1 MNGMIRHIYWGIY
14 LLYRRRNTGLA
25 LKMLL
30 RMKLKIPHKKKAM
43 NENTISKPKRSLRSK
58 HKREKSKKT
67 TAIKKERPKKKR
79 KDRAAKERTKRHI
92 LRNLWQKLPLPKKRL
107 FFKKDKAVSA
117 KAGSANTA
125 KRFRLL
131 TFSRKM
137 LLLCLAP
144 MMLICILITV
154 FSRQS
159 LTKSVENEIEG
170 ALKIVAISLDE
181 TYSNLYQGDYEQ
193 DKSGKI
199 KKGDVSISG
208 NTDLIDAL
216 KKRTNYD
223 ITLYFNGMRLVTTLR
238 SDTGAPANGTP
249 ADSAVYEKIMKGKT
263 VFLSNVELYG
273 KEYYVLY
280 QPLVNADGTI
290 AGGIGVAKDATDVQ
304 KTIAAQT
311 RRITLISIVLLVL
324 AAVLII
330 FLTTR
335 MVTVMKSTK
344 HFLAKLAQGEFGVDP
359 KQKHMKRNDELGDIY
374 RSSVRLQQEL
384 RKIVDNIKQSS
395 ESLINSANQLTDMA
409 QSTRTTVDSVC
420 DSMRGITDAS
430 VTQNEETTVA
440 IGNLQGMA
448 NEIAYISNIMDSLT
462 QHANQMSEAE
472 QASETI
478 IHQLNASNEETIDT
492 ITNVAEQINA
502 LHSSV
507 ELIQTAIN
515 MIQSIAEETDLLS
528 LNANI
533 EAARAGEAGRG
544 FSVVATQ
551 INKLADQSNST
562 AENVADII
570 ANIIAEA
577 DRMVEMMGDVKNK
590 IHKQQEKLD
599 DTMDKSS
606 AVALGVNNSLRD
618 IDTIR
623 NKISVLSQSGDS
635 IQDIVT
641 KLASIAEQNE
651 SSTQATMDS
660 ALGMSDT
667 MNSLENASESL
678 KDMAHALDESLV
690 RFKM

>member
-1 MNGMIRHIYWGIY
+1 M
-14 LLYRRRNTGLA
+14 
-25 LKMLL
+25 
-30 RMKLKIPHKKKAM
+30 MKLKIPHKKKAM
-43 NENTISKPKRSLRSK
+43 NENSISKPKRSLRSK

-79 KDRAAKERTKRHI
+79 KDRTARS
-92 LRNLWQKLPLPKKRL
+92 
-107 FFKKDKAVSA
+107 VS
-117 KAGSANTA
+117 TA

-263 VFLSNVELYG
+263 VFLSNVKLYG

-280 QPLVNADGTI
+280 QPLVNADGTV

-324 AAVLII
+324 AAVVII

-344 HFLAKLAQGEFGVDP
+344 HFLAKLAQGEFGVVP
-359 KQKHMKRNDELGDIY
+359 KQKHVKRNDELGDIY
-374 RSSVRLQQEL
+374 RSSVQLQQEL

-395 ESLINSANQLTDMA
+395 ESLINSANQLTGMA

-440 IGNLQGMA
+440 IGNVQGMA
-448 NEIAYISNIMDSLT
+448 NEIAYISHIMDSLT

-472 QASETI
+472 QASEAI

-507 ELIQTAIN
+507 ESIQTAIN

-533 EAARAGEAGRG
+533 EAARAGESGRG

-551 INKLADQSNST
+551 ISKLADQSNST

-570 ANIIAEA
+570 TNIIAEA

-590 IHKQQEKLD
+590 IHEQQKKLD

-618 IDTIR
+618 INTIR

-641 KLASIAEQNE
+641 NLASIAEQNE

-678 KDMAHALDESLV
+678 KDMARALDESLV

>member
-1 MNGMIRHIYWGIY
+1 M
-14 LLYRRRNTGLA
+14 
-25 LKMLL
+25 
-30 RMKLKIPHKKKAM
+30 MKLKIPHKKKAM

-79 KDRAAKERTKRHI
+79 KDRTAKERTKRHI

-238 SDTGAPANGTP
+238 SDTGAPANGTL

-263 VFLSNVELYG
+263 VFLSNVKLYG

-280 QPLVNADGTI
+280 QPLVNADGTV

-324 AAVLII
+324 AAVVII
-330 FLTTR
+330 FLATR

-344 HFLAKLAQGEFGVDP
+344 HFLAKLAQGEFGVVP
-359 KQKHMKRNDELGDIY
+359 KQKHVKRNDELGDIY
-374 RSSVRLQQEL
+374 RSSVQLQQEL

-395 ESLINSANQLTDMA
+395 ESLINSANQLTGMA

-440 IGNLQGMA
+440 IGNVQGMA
-448 NEIAYISNIMDSLT
+448 NEIAYISHIMDSLT

-472 QASETI
+472 QASEAI
-478 IHQLNASNEETIDT
+478 IHQLNASNGETIDT

-507 ELIQTAIN
+507 ESIQTAIN

-533 EAARAGEAGRG
+533 EAARAGESGRG

-551 INKLADQSNST
+551 ISKLADQSNST

-570 ANIIAEA
+570 TNIIVEA

-590 IHKQQEKLD
+590 IHEQQKKLD

-641 KLASIAEQNE
+641 NLASIAEQNE

-678 KDMAHALDESLV
+678 KDMARALDESLV

>member
-1 MNGMIRHIYWGIY
+1 M
-14 LLYRRRNTGLA
+14 
-25 LKMLL
+25 
-30 RMKLKIPHKKKAM
+30 MKLKIPHKKKAM
-43 NENTISKPKRSLRSK
+43 NENTIAKPKRSLRSK

-79 KDRAAKERTKRHI
+79 KDRTARS
-92 LRNLWQKLPLPKKRL
+92 
-107 FFKKDKAVSA
+107 VS
-117 KAGSANTA
+117 TA

-263 VFLSNVELYG
+263 VFMAINAEAILSNVKLYG

-280 QPLVNADGTI
+280 QPLVNADGTV

-324 AAVLII
+324 AAVVII

-344 HFLAKLAQGEFGVDP
+344 HFLAKLAQGEFGVVP
-359 KQKHMKRNDELGDIY
+359 KQKHVKRNDELGDIY
-374 RSSVRLQQEL
+374 RSSVQLQQEL

-395 ESLINSANQLTDMA
+395 ESLINSANQLTGMA

-440 IGNLQGMA
+440 NGNVQGMA
-448 NEIAYISNIMDSLT
+448 NEIAYISHIMDSLT

-472 QASETI
+472 QASEAI

-507 ELIQTAIN
+507 ESIQTAIN

-533 EAARAGEAGRG
+533 EAARAGESGRG

-551 INKLADQSNST
+551 ISKLADQSNST

-590 IHKQQEKLD
+590 IHEQQKKLD
-599 DTMDKSS
+599 DTMDKSG

-641 KLASIAEQNE
+641 NLASIAEQNE

-678 KDMAHALDESLV
+678 KDMARALDESLV

>member
-1 MNGMIRHIYWGIY
+1 M
-14 LLYRRRNTGLA
+14 
-25 LKMLL
+25 
-30 RMKLKIPHKKKAM
+30 MKLKIPHKKKAM
-43 NENTISKPKRSLRSK
+43 NENSISKPKRSLRSK

-79 KDRAAKERTKRHI
+79 KDRTARS
-92 LRNLWQKLPLPKKRL
+92 
-107 FFKKDKAVSA
+107 V
-117 KAGSANTA
+117 NTA

-263 VFLSNVELYG
+263 VFLSNVKLYG

-280 QPLVNADGTI
+280 QPLVNADGTV

-324 AAVLII
+324 AAVVII

-344 HFLAKLAQGEFGVDP
+344 HFLAKLAQGEFGVVP
-359 KQKHMKRNDELGDIY
+359 KQKHVKRNDELGDIY
-374 RSSVRLQQEL
+374 RSSVQLQQEL

-395 ESLINSANQLTDMA
+395 ESLINSANQLTGMA

-440 IGNLQGMA
+440 IGNVQGMA
-448 NEIAYISNIMDSLT
+448 NEIAYISHIMDSLT

-472 QASETI
+472 QASEAI

-507 ELIQTAIN
+507 ESIQTAIN

-533 EAARAGEAGRG
+533 EAARAGESGRG

-551 INKLADQSNST
+551 ISKLADQSNST

-590 IHKQQEKLD
+590 IHEQQKKLD
-599 DTMDKSS
+599 DTMDKSG

-641 KLASIAEQNE
+641 NLASISEQNE

-660 ALGMSDT
+660 ALGISDT
-667 MNSLENASESL
+667 LNSLENASESL
-678 KDMAHALDESLV
+678 KDMARALDESLV

>member
-1 MNGMIRHIYWGIY
+1 M
-14 LLYRRRNTGLA
+14 
-25 LKMLL
+25 
-30 RMKLKIPHKKKAM
+30 MKLKIPHKKKAM

-238 SDTGAPANGTP
+238 NDAGAPANGTP

-440 IGNLQGMA
+440 IGNVQGMA

-502 LHSSV
+502 LV

-533 EAARAGEAGRG
+533 EAARAGESGRG

-551 INKLADQSNST
+551 ISKLADQSNST

-590 IHKQQEKLD
+590 IHEQQKKLD

-641 KLASIAEQNE
+641 NLASIAEQNE

-678 KDMAHALDESLV
+678 KDMARALDESLV

>member
-1 MNGMIRHIYWGIY
+1 M
-14 LLYRRRNTGLA
+14 
-25 LKMLL
+25 
-30 RMKLKIPHKKKAM
+30 MKLKIPHKKKAM
-43 NENTISKPKRSLRSK
+43 NENSISKPKRSLRSK

-79 KDRAAKERTKRHI
+79 KDRTARS
-92 LRNLWQKLPLPKKRL
+92 
-107 FFKKDKAVSA
+107 VS
-117 KAGSANTA
+117 TA

-263 VFLSNVELYG
+263 VFLSNVKLYG

-280 QPLVNADGTI
+280 QPLVNADGTV

-324 AAVLII
+324 AAVVII

-344 HFLAKLAQGEFGVDP
+344 HFLAKLAQGEFGVVP
-359 KQKHMKRNDELGDIY
+359 KQKHVKRNDELGDIY
-374 RSSVRLQQEL
+374 RSSVQLQQEL

-395 ESLINSANQLTDMA
+395 ESLINSANQLTGMA

-440 IGNLQGMA
+440 FGNVQGMA
-448 NEIAYISNIMDSLT
+448 NEIAYISHIMDSLT

-472 QASETI
+472 QASEAI

-507 ELIQTAIN
+507 ESIQTAIN

-533 EAARAGEAGRG
+533 EAARAGESGRG

-551 INKLADQSNST
+551 ISKLADQSNST

-570 ANIIAEA
+570 TNIIAEA

-590 IHKQQEKLD
+590 IHEQQKKLD

-641 KLASIAEQNE
+641 NLASIAEQNE

-678 KDMAHALDESLV
+678 KDMARALDESLV

>member
-1 MNGMIRHIYWGIY
+1 M
-14 LLYRRRNTGLA
+14 
-25 LKMLL
+25 
-30 RMKLKIPHKKKAM
+30 MKLKIPHKKKVM
-43 NENTISKPKRSLRSK
+43 NENTISKLKRSLRSK

-79 KDRAAKERTKRHI
+79 KDRTARS
-92 LRNLWQKLPLPKKRL
+92 
-107 FFKKDKAVSA
+107 V
-117 KAGSANTA
+117 NTA

-238 SDTGAPANGTP
+238 SDTGAPANGTL

-263 VFLSNVELYG
+263 VFLSNVKLYG

-280 QPLVNADGTI
+280 QPLVNADGTV

-324 AAVLII
+324 AAVVII

-344 HFLAKLAQGEFGVDP
+344 HFLAKLAQGEFGVVP
-359 KQKHMKRNDELGDIY
+359 KQKHVKRNDELGDIY
-374 RSSVRLQQEL
+374 RSSVQLQQEL

-395 ESLINSANQLTDMA
+395 ESLINSANQLTGMA

-440 IGNLQGMA
+440 IGNVQGMA
-448 NEIAYISNIMDSLT
+448 NEIAYISHIMDSLT

-472 QASETI
+472 QASEAI

-507 ELIQTAIN
+507 ESIQTAIN

-533 EAARAGEAGRG
+533 EAARAGESGRG

-551 INKLADQSNST
+551 ISKLADQSNST

-590 IHKQQEKLD
+590 IHEQQKKLD
-599 DTMDKSS
+599 DTMDKSG

-641 KLASIAEQNE
+641 NLASIAEQNE

-678 KDMAHALDESLV
+678 KDMARALDESLV

>member
-1 MNGMIRHIYWGIY
+1 MI
-14 LLYRRRNTGLA
+14 
-25 LKMLL
+25 
-30 RMKLKIPHKKKAM
+30 KLKIPHKKKAM
-43 NENTISKPKRSLRSK
+43 DENTISKPKRSLRPK
-58 HKREKSKKT
+58 HKREKVKKSHPHKQEK
-67 TAIKKERPKKKR
+67 AKKSRPKKEPKVR
-79 KDRAAKERTKRHI
+79 TPKARAKKHI
-92 LRNLWQKLPLPKKRL
+92 LRNLWQKLPFAKKGAP
-107 FFKKDKAVSA
+107 FKKDKAVST
-117 KAGSANTA
+117 KTGSVSTA

-181 TYSNLYQGDYEQ
+181 TYSNLYEGDYEQ

-249 ADSAVYEKIMKGKT
+249 ADSAVYEKIMEGKT

-280 QPLVNADGTI
+280 QPLVNADGTV

-311 RRITLISIVLLVL
+311 RRITLISIVLLVC
-324 AAVLII
+324 AAVVII

-335 MVTVMKSTK
+335 MVTIMKSTK
-344 HFLAKLAQGEFGVDP
+344 HFLAKLAQGEFGVNP
-359 KQKHMKRNDELGDIY
+359 KQKHVKRNDELGDIY
-374 RSSVRLQQEL
+374 RSSVQLQQEL

-395 ESLINSANQLTDMA
+395 ESLINSANQLTGMA

-420 DSMRGITDAS
+420 NSMRGITDAS

-440 IGNLQGMA
+440 IGNVQGMA
-448 NEIAYISNIMDSLT
+448 NEISYISHIMDSLT

-507 ELIQTAIN
+507 ESIQTAIN

-533 EAARAGEAGRG
+533 EAARAGESGRG

-551 INKLADQSNST
+551 ISKLADQSNST

-570 ANIIAEA
+570 TNIIAEA

-590 IHKQQEKLD
+590 IYEQQKKLD

-623 NKISVLSQSGDS
+623 DKISVLSQSGDS

-641 KLASIAEQNE
+641 NLASIAEQNE

-678 KDMAHALDESLV
+678 KDMARALDESLV

>member
-1 MNGMIRHIYWGIY
+1 MINKYYDQDCNLGMLDGKTVAIIGFGSQGH
-14 LLYRRRNTGLA
+14 A
-25 LKMLL
+25 
-30 RMKLKIPHKKKAM
+30 HAM
-43 NENTISKPKRSLRSK
+43 NLKESGVDVVVGLRPGSAHVAKAEAAGLKVLGIEEAAEAGNVVMMLVPDELAPAIYKNQIAKHMKEGDTLMFAHGFNIHYSQIQPADYLDVSMVAPKGPGHIVRSLYTQGSGVPCL
-58 HKREKSKKT
+58 
-67 TAIKKERPKKKR
+67 I
-79 KDRAAKERTKRHI
+79 
-92 LRNLWQKLPLPKKRL
+92 
-107 FFKKDKAVSA
+107 AV
-117 KAGSANTA
+117 
-125 KRFRLL
+125 
-131 TFSRKM
+131 
-137 LLLCLAP
+137 
-144 MMLICILITV
+144 
-154 FSRQS
+154 
-159 LTKSVENEIEG
+159 
-170 ALKIVAISLDE
+170 
-181 TYSNLYQGDYEQ
+181 EQ

-440 IGNLQGMA
+440 IGNVQGMA

-533 EAARAGEAGRG
+533 EAARAGESGRG

-551 INKLADQSNST
+551 ISKLADQSNST

-590 IHKQQEKLD
+590 IHEQQKKLD

-641 KLASIAEQNE
+641 NLASIAEQNE

-678 KDMAHALDESLV
+678 KDMARALDESLV

>member
-1 MNGMIRHIYWGIY
+1 MI
-14 LLYRRRNTGLA
+14 
-25 LKMLL
+25 
-30 RMKLKIPHKKKAM
+30 KLKIPHKKKAM
-43 NENTISKPKRSLRSK
+43 DENTISKPKRSLRPK
-58 HKREKSKKT
+58 HKREKVKKSHPHKQEK
-67 TAIKKERPKKKR
+67 AKKSRPKKGPKVHIP
-79 KDRAAKERTKRHI
+79 KARAKKHI
-92 LRNLWQKLPLPKKRL
+92 LRNLWQKLPFAKKGAP
-107 FFKKDKAVSA
+107 FKKDKAVST
-117 KAGSANTA
+117 KTGSVSTA

-159 LTKSVENEIEG
+159 LTKSVENEIDD

-238 SDTGAPANGTP
+238 NGAPANGTP
-249 ADSAVYEKIMKGKT
+249 ADSAIYEKIMKGKT
-263 VFLSNVELYG
+263 VFLSNVKLYG

-280 QPLVNADGTI
+280 QPLVNADGTV
-290 AGGIGVAKDATDVQ
+290 AGGIGVAKDATDVK

-335 MVTVMKSTK
+335 MVLVMKSTK
-344 HFLAKLAQGEFGVDP
+344 HFLAKLAQGEFGANP

-395 ESLINSANQLTDMA
+395 ESLINSANQLTGMA

-420 DSMRGITDAS
+420 NSMRGITDAS
-430 VTQNEETTVA
+430 VSQNEETAVA
-440 IGNLQGMA
+440 IGNVQGMA

-507 ELIQTAIN
+507 ESIQTAIN

>member
-1 MNGMIRHIYWGIY
+1 MI
-14 LLYRRRNTGLA
+14 
-25 LKMLL
+25 
-30 RMKLKIPHKKKAM
+30 KLKIPHKKKAM
-43 NENTISKPKRSLRSK
+43 DENTISKPKRSLRPK
-58 HKREKSKKT
+58 HKREKVKKSHPHKQEK
-67 TAIKKERPKKKR
+67 AKKSRPKKEPKVR
-79 KDRAAKERTKRHI
+79 TPKARAKKHI
-92 LRNLWQKLPLPKKRL
+92 LRSLWQKLPFAKKGAP
-107 FFKKDKAVSA
+107 FKKDKAVST
-117 KAGSANTA
+117 KTGSVSTA

-181 TYSNLYQGDYEQ
+181 IYSNLYEGDYEQ

-249 ADSAVYEKIMKGKT
+249 ADSAVYEKIMEGKT

-273 KEYYVLY
+273 KKYYVLY
-280 QPLVNADGTI
+280 QPLVNADGTV

-311 RRITLISIVLLVL
+311 RRITLISIVLLVC
-324 AAVLII
+324 AAVVII

-359 KQKHMKRNDELGDIY
+359 KQKHVKRNDELGDIY
-374 RSSVRLQQEL
+374 RSSVQLQQEL

-395 ESLINSANQLTDMA
+395 ESLINSANQLTGMA

-440 IGNLQGMA
+440 IGNVQGMA
-448 NEIAYISNIMDSLT
+448 NEIAYISHIMDSLT

-507 ELIQTAIN
+507 ESIQTAIN

-533 EAARAGEAGRG
+533 EAARAGESGRG

-551 INKLADQSNST
+551 ISKLADQSNST

-570 ANIIAEA
+570 TNIIAEA

-590 IHKQQEKLD
+590 IYEQQKKLD

-635 IQDIVT
+635 IQDLVT
-641 KLASIAEQNE
+641 NLASIAEQNE

-678 KDMAHALDESLV
+678 KDMARALDESLV

>member
-1 MNGMIRHIYWGIY
+1 M
-14 LLYRRRNTGLA
+14 
-25 LKMLL
+25 
-30 RMKLKIPHKKKAM
+30 MKLKIPHKKKAM
-43 NENTISKPKRSLRSK
+43 NENSISKPKRSLRSK

-79 KDRAAKERTKRHI
+79 KDRTARS
-92 LRNLWQKLPLPKKRL
+92 
-107 FFKKDKAVSA
+107 V
-117 KAGSANTA
+117 NTA

-263 VFLSNVELYG
+263 VFLSNVKLYG

-280 QPLVNADGTI
+280 QPLVNADGTV

-324 AAVLII
+324 AAVVII

-344 HFLAKLAQGEFGVDP
+344 HFLAKLAQGEFGVVP
-359 KQKHMKRNDELGDIY
+359 KQKHVKRNDELGDIY
-374 RSSVRLQQEL
+374 RSSVQLQQEL

-395 ESLINSANQLTDMA
+395 ESLINSANQLTGMA

-440 IGNLQGMA
+440 IGNVQGMA
-448 NEIAYISNIMDSLT
+448 NEIAYISHIMDSLT

-472 QASETI
+472 QASEAI

-507 ELIQTAIN
+507 ESIQTAIN

-533 EAARAGEAGRG
+533 EAARAGESGRG

-551 INKLADQSNST
+551 ISKLADQSNST

-590 IHKQQEKLD
+590 IHEQQKKLD
-599 DTMDKSS
+599 DTMDKSG

-641 KLASIAEQNE
+641 NLASIAEQNE

-678 KDMAHALDESLV
+678 KDMARALDESLV

>member
-1 MNGMIRHIYWGIY
+1 M
-14 LLYRRRNTGLA
+14 
-25 LKMLL
+25 
-30 RMKLKIPHKKKAM
+30 MKLKIPHKKKAM

-159 LTKSVENEIEG
+159 LTKSVENQIEG
-170 ALKIVAISLDE
+170 AFNIVAISLDE

-440 IGNLQGMA
+440 IGNVQGMA

-533 EAARAGEAGRG
+533 EAARAGESGRG

-551 INKLADQSNST
+551 ISKLADQSNST

-590 IHKQQEKLD
+590 IHEQQKKLD

-641 KLASIAEQNE
+641 NLASIAEQNE

>member
-1 MNGMIRHIYWGIY
+1 MI
-14 LLYRRRNTGLA
+14 
-25 LKMLL
+25 KF
-30 RMKLKIPHKKKAM
+30 KKPQKKQKNATD
-43 NENTISKPKRSLRSK
+43 ESTVSKPKRSLRPK
-58 HKREKSKKT
+58 HKREKVKKS
-67 TAIKKERPKKKR
+67 RPKKEPKVHTP
-79 KDRAAKERTKRHI
+79 KARTKKHI
-92 LRNLWQKLPLPKKRL
+92 LRNLGQKLPFAKKRAL
-107 FFKKDKAVSA
+107 SKTDTTASTN
-117 KAGSANTA
+117 AGTA
-125 KRFRLL
+125 STKQFRLL

-159 LTKSVENEIEG
+159 LTKSVEDEIEG

-199 KKGDVSISG
+199 TKGDVSISG

-249 ADSAVYEKIMKGKT
+249 ADSAVYDKIMEGKT
-263 VFLSNVELYG
+263 VFMPNVELYG

-280 QPLVNADGTI
+280 QPLVNADGTV

-311 RRITLISIVLLVL
+311 RRITLISIVLLVF
-324 AAVLII
+324 AAVVIV

-344 HFLAKLAQGEFGVDP
+344 HFLAKLAQGEFGVEP
-359 KQKHMKRNDELGDIY
+359 KQAHVKRNDELGDIY
-374 RSSVRLQQEL
+374 RSSVQLQQEL

-395 ESLINSANQLTDMA
+395 ESLIDSANQLTDMA
-409 QSTRTTVDSVC
+409 QSTRGTVDSVC

-440 IGNLQGMA
+440 IGNVQGMA
-448 NEIAYISNIMDSLT
+448 NEIAYISHIMDSLT

-502 LHSSV
+502 LHTSV
-507 ELIQTAIN
+507 ESIQTAIN

-533 EAARAGEAGRG
+533 EAARAGESGRG

-551 INKLADQSNST
+551 ISKLADQSNST

-590 IHKQQEKLD
+590 IHEQQKKLD

-623 NKISVLSQSGDS
+623 DKISVLSQSGDS

-641 KLASIAEQNE
+641 NLASIAEQNE

-678 KDMAHALDESLV
+678 KDMARALDESLV

>member
-1 MNGMIRHIYWGIY
+1 M
-14 LLYRRRNTGLA
+14 
-25 LKMLL
+25 
-30 RMKLKIPHKKKAM
+30 
-43 NENTISKPKRSLRSK
+43 
-58 HKREKSKKT
+58 
-67 TAIKKERPKKKR
+67 
-79 KDRAAKERTKRHI
+79 
-92 LRNLWQKLPLPKKRL
+92 
-107 FFKKDKAVSA
+107 
-117 KAGSANTA
+117 
-125 KRFRLL
+125 
-131 TFSRKM
+131 
-137 LLLCLAP
+137 
-144 MMLICILITV
+144 
-154 FSRQS
+154 
-159 LTKSVENEIEG
+159 
-170 ALKIVAISLDE
+170 
-181 TYSNLYQGDYEQ
+181 
-193 DKSGKI
+193 
-199 KKGDVSISG
+199 
-208 NTDLIDAL
+208 
-216 KKRTNYD
+216 
-223 ITLYFNGMRLVTTLR
+223 
-238 SDTGAPANGTP
+238 
-249 ADSAVYEKIMKGKT
+249 
-263 VFLSNVELYG
+263 
-273 KEYYVLY
+273 
-280 QPLVNADGTI
+280 
-290 AGGIGVAKDATDVQ
+290 
-304 KTIAAQT
+304 
-311 RRITLISIVLLVL
+311 ISIVLLVL
-324 AAVLII
+324 AAVVII

-344 HFLAKLAQGEFGVDP
+344 HFLAKLAQGEFGVVP
-359 KQKHMKRNDELGDIY
+359 KQKHVKRNDELGDIY
-374 RSSVRLQQEL
+374 RSSVQLQQEL

-395 ESLINSANQLTDMA
+395 ESLINSANQLTGMA

-440 IGNLQGMA
+440 IGNVQGMA
-448 NEIAYISNIMDSLT
+448 NEIAYISHIMDSLT

-472 QASETI
+472 QASEAI

-507 ELIQTAIN
+507 ESIQTAIN

-533 EAARAGEAGRG
+533 EAARAGESGRG

-551 INKLADQSNST
+551 ISKLADQSNST

-577 DRMVEMMGDVKNK
+577 DRMVEMMGDVKKK
-590 IHKQQEKLD
+590 IHEQQKKLD
-599 DTMDKSS
+599 DTMDKSG

-641 KLASIAEQNE
+641 NLASIAEQNE

-678 KDMAHALDESLV
+678 KDMARALDESLV

>member
-1 MNGMIRHIYWGIY
+1 M
-14 LLYRRRNTGLA
+14 
-25 LKMLL
+25 
-30 RMKLKIPHKKKAM
+30 MKLKIPHKKKAM
-43 NENTISKPKRSLRSK
+43 NENSISKPKRSLRSK
-58 HKREKSKKT
+58 HKREKSQKT

-79 KDRAAKERTKRHI
+79 KDRTARS
-92 LRNLWQKLPLPKKRL
+92 
-107 FFKKDKAVSA
+107 V
-117 KAGSANTA
+117 NTA

-263 VFLSNVELYG
+263 VFLSNVKLYG

-280 QPLVNADGTI
+280 QPLVNADGTV

-324 AAVLII
+324 AAVVII

-344 HFLAKLAQGEFGVDP
+344 HFLAKLAQGEFGVVP
-359 KQKHMKRNDELGDIY
+359 KQKHVKRNDELGDIY
-374 RSSVRLQQEL
+374 RSSVQLQQEL

-395 ESLINSANQLTDMA
+395 ESLINSANQLTGMA

-440 IGNLQGMA
+440 IGNVQGMA
-448 NEIAYISNIMDSLT
+448 NEIAYISHIMDSLT

-472 QASETI
+472 QASEAI

-507 ELIQTAIN
+507 ESIQTAIN

-533 EAARAGEAGRG
+533 EAARAGESGRG

-551 INKLADQSNST
+551 ISKLADQSNST

-590 IHKQQEKLD
+590 IHEQQKKLD
-599 DTMDKSS
+599 DTMDKSG

-641 KLASIAEQNE
+641 NLASIAEQNE

-678 KDMAHALDESLV
+678 KDMARALDESLV

>member
-1 MNGMIRHIYWGIY
+1 MI
-14 LLYRRRNTGLA
+14 
-25 LKMLL
+25 
-30 RMKLKIPHKKKAM
+30 KLKIPHKKKAM
-43 NENTISKPKRSLRSK
+43 DENTISKPKRSLRPK
-58 HKREKSKKT
+58 HKREKVKKSHPHKQEK
-67 TAIKKERPKKKR
+67 AKKSRPKKGPKVR
-79 KDRAAKERTKRHI
+79 TPKARAKKHI
-92 LRNLWQKLPLPKKRL
+92 LRSLWQKLPFAKKGAP
-107 FFKKDKAVSA
+107 FKKDKAVST
-117 KAGSANTA
+117 KTGSVSTA

-159 LTKSVENEIEG
+159 LTKAVENEIEG

-249 ADSAVYEKIMKGKT
+249 ADSAVYEKIMEGKT

-311 RRITLISIVLLVL
+311 RRITLISIVLLMC
-324 AAVLII
+324 AAVVII

-335 MVTVMKSTK
+335 MVIVMKSTK
-344 HFLAKLAQGEFGVDP
+344 HFLAKLAQGEFGVNP
-359 KQKHMKRNDELGDIY
+359 KQKHLKRNDELGDIY
-374 RSSVRLQQEL
+374 RSSVQLQQEL

-395 ESLINSANQLTDMA
+395 ESLINSANQLTGMA

-440 IGNLQGMA
+440 IGNVQGMA
-448 NEIAYISNIMDSLT
+448 NEIAYISHIMDSLT

-507 ELIQTAIN
+507 ESIQTAIN

-533 EAARAGEAGRG
+533 EAARAGESGRG

-551 INKLADQSNST
+551 ISKLADQSNST

-590 IHKQQEKLD
+590 IHEQQKKLD

-623 NKISVLSQSGDS
+623 DKISVLSQSGDS

-641 KLASIAEQNE
+641 NLASIAEQNE

-678 KDMAHALDESLV
+678 KDMARALDESLV

>member
-1 MNGMIRHIYWGIY
+1 MI
-14 LLYRRRNTGLA
+14 
-25 LKMLL
+25 
-30 RMKLKIPHKKKAM
+30 KLKIPHKKKAM
-43 NENTISKPKRSLRSK
+43 DENTISKPKRSLRPK
-58 HKREKSKKT
+58 HKREKVKKSHPHKQEKT
-67 TAIKKERPKKKR
+67 KKSRPKKGPKVHTP
-79 KDRAAKERTKRHI
+79 KARAKKHI
-92 LRNLWQKLPLPKKRL
+92 LRSLWQKLPFAKKGAP
-107 FFKKDKAVSA
+107 FKKDKAVST
-117 KAGSANTA
+117 KTGSVSTA

-159 LTKSVENEIEG
+159 LTKAVENEIEG

-249 ADSAVYEKIMKGKT
+249 ADSAVYEKIMEGKT

-311 RRITLISIVLLVL
+311 RRITLISIVLLVC
-324 AAVLII
+324 AAVVII

-335 MVTVMKSTK
+335 MVTIMKSTK
-344 HFLAKLAQGEFGVDP
+344 HFLAKLAQGEFGANP
-359 KQKHMKRNDELGDIY
+359 KQKHVKRNDELGDIY
-374 RSSVRLQQEL
+374 RSSVQLQQEL

-395 ESLINSANQLTDMA
+395 ESLINSANQLTGMA

-440 IGNLQGMA
+440 IGNVQGMA
-448 NEIAYISNIMDSLT
+448 NEIAYISHIMDSLT

-507 ELIQTAIN
+507 ESIQTAIN

-533 EAARAGEAGRG
+533 EAARAGESGRG

-551 INKLADQSNST
+551 ISKLADQSNST

-570 ANIIAEA
+570 TNIIAEA

-590 IHKQQEKLD
+590 IHEQQKKLD

-623 NKISVLSQSGDS
+623 DKISVLSQSGDS

-641 KLASIAEQNE
+641 NLASIAEQNE

-678 KDMAHALDESLV
+678 KDMARALDESLV

>member
-1 MNGMIRHIYWGIY
+1 MI
-14 LLYRRRNTGLA
+14 
-25 LKMLL
+25 
-30 RMKLKIPHKKKAM
+30 KLKIPHKKKAM
-43 NENTISKPKRSLRSK
+43 DENTISKPKRSLRPK
-58 HKREKSKKT
+58 HKREKVKKSHPHKQEK
-67 TAIKKERPKKKR
+67 AKKSRPKKGPKVR
-79 KDRAAKERTKRHI
+79 TPKARAKKHI
-92 LRNLWQKLPLPKKRL
+92 LRSLWQKLPFAKKGAP
-107 FFKKDKAVSA
+107 FKKDKAVST
-117 KAGSANTA
+117 KTGSVSTA

-249 ADSAVYEKIMKGKT
+249 ADSAVYEKIMEGKT

-311 RRITLISIVLLVL
+311 RRITLISIVLLMC
-324 AAVLII
+324 AAVVII

-335 MVTVMKSTK
+335 MVIVMKSTK
-344 HFLAKLAQGEFGVDP
+344 HFLAKLAQGEFGVNP
-359 KQKHMKRNDELGDIY
+359 KQKHLKRNDELGDIY
-374 RSSVRLQQEL
+374 RSSVQLQQEL

-395 ESLINSANQLTDMA
+395 ESLINSANQLTGMA

-440 IGNLQGMA
+440 IGNVQGMA
-448 NEIAYISNIMDSLT
+448 NEIAYISHIMDSLT

-472 QASETI
+472 QASESI

-507 ELIQTAIN
+507 ESIQTAIN

-533 EAARAGEAGRG
+533 EAARAGESGRG

-551 INKLADQSNST
+551 ISKLADQSNST

-590 IHKQQEKLD
+590 IHEQQKKLD

-623 NKISVLSQSGDS
+623 DKISVLSQSGDS

-641 KLASIAEQNE
+641 NLASIAEQNE

-678 KDMAHALDESLV
+678 KDMARALDESLV

>member
-1 MNGMIRHIYWGIY
+1 MI
-14 LLYRRRNTGLA
+14 
-25 LKMLL
+25 
-30 RMKLKIPHKKKAM
+30 KLKIPHKKKAM
-43 NENTISKPKRSLRSK
+43 DENTISKPKRSLRPK
-58 HKREKSKKT
+58 HKREKVKKSHPHKQEK
-67 TAIKKERPKKKR
+67 AKKSRPKKGPKVHIP
-79 KDRAAKERTKRHI
+79 KARAKKHI
-92 LRNLWQKLPLPKKRL
+92 LRNLWQKLPFAKKGAP
-107 FFKKDKAVSA
+107 FKKDKAVST
-117 KAGSANTA
+117 KTGSVSTA

-144 MMLICILITV
+144 MMLIYILITV

-159 LTKSVENEIEG
+159 LTKSVENEIDD

-238 SDTGAPANGTP
+238 NDAGAPANGTP
-249 ADSAVYEKIMKGKT
+249 ADSAIYEKIMKGKT
-263 VFLSNVELYG
+263 VFLSNVKLYG

-280 QPLVNADGTI
+280 QPLVNADGTV
-290 AGGIGVAKDATDVQ
+290 AGGIGVAKDATDVK

-335 MVTVMKSTK
+335 MVLVMKSTK
-344 HFLAKLAQGEFGVDP
+344 HFLAKLAQGEFGANP

-395 ESLINSANQLTDMA
+395 ESLINSANQLTGMA

-420 DSMRGITDAS
+420 NSMRGITDAS
-430 VTQNEETTVA
+430 VSQNEETAVA
-440 IGNLQGMA
+440 IGNVQGMA

-507 ELIQTAIN
+507 ESIQTAIN
-515 MIQSIAEETDLLS
+515 MIQSIAEETDLS

>member
-1 MNGMIRHIYWGIY
+1 MS
-14 LLYRRRNTGLA
+14 
-25 LKMLL
+25 
-30 RMKLKIPHKKKAM
+30 KLKIPHKKKAM
-43 NENTISKPKRSLRSK
+43 DENTISKPKRSLRSK
-58 HKREKSKKT
+58 HKRKKSKKT

-79 KDRAAKERTKRHI
+79 KDRTARS
-92 LRNLWQKLPLPKKRL
+92 
-107 FFKKDKAVSA
+107 VS
-117 KAGSANTA
+117 TA

-159 LTKSVENEIEG
+159 LTKSVENEIDN

-223 ITLYFNGMRLVTTLR
+223 ITLFFNGMRLVTTLR
-238 SDTGAPANGTP
+238 NDAGAPANGTL
-249 ADSAVYEKIMKGKT
+249 ADSAIYEKIMRGKT

-290 AGGIGVAKDATDVQ
+290 AGGIGVAKDATDVK

-335 MVTVMKSTK
+335 MVLVMKSTK
-344 HFLAKLAQGEFGVDP
+344 HFLAKLAQGEFGADP

-395 ESLINSANQLTDMA
+395 ESLINSANQLTGMA

-440 IGNLQGMA
+440 IGNVQGMA

-507 ELIQTAIN
+507 ESIQTAIN

-533 EAARAGEAGRG
+533 EAARAGESGRG

-551 INKLADQSNST
+551 ISKLADQSNST
-562 AENVADII
+562 AENVTDII

-590 IHKQQEKLD
+590 IHEQQEKLD

-641 KLASIAEQNE
+641 NLASIAEQNE

>member
-1 MNGMIRHIYWGIY
+1 M
-14 LLYRRRNTGLA
+14 
-25 LKMLL
+25 
-30 RMKLKIPHKKKAM
+30 MKLKIPHKKKAM
-43 NENTISKPKRSLRSK
+43 NENSISKPKRSLRSK

-79 KDRAAKERTKRHI
+79 KDRTARS
-92 LRNLWQKLPLPKKRL
+92 
-107 FFKKDKAVSA
+107 V
-117 KAGSANTA
+117 NTA

-263 VFLSNVELYG
+263 VFLSNVKLYG

-280 QPLVNADGTI
+280 QPLVNADGTV

-324 AAVLII
+324 AAVVII

-344 HFLAKLAQGEFGVDP
+344 HFLAKLAQGEFGVVP
-359 KQKHMKRNDELGDIY
+359 KQKHVKRNDELGDIY
-374 RSSVRLQQEL
+374 RSSVQLQQEL

-395 ESLINSANQLTDMA
+395 ESLINSANQLTSMA

-440 IGNLQGMA
+440 IGNVQGMA
-448 NEIAYISNIMDSLT
+448 NEIAYISHIMDSLT

-472 QASETI
+472 QASEAI

-507 ELIQTAIN
+507 ESIQTAIN

-533 EAARAGEAGRG
+533 EAARAGESGRG

-551 INKLADQSNST
+551 ISKLADQSNST

-590 IHKQQEKLD
+590 IHEQQKKLD
-599 DTMDKSS
+599 DTMDKSG

-641 KLASIAEQNE
+641 NLASIAEQNE

-678 KDMAHALDESLV
+678 KDMARALDESLV

>member
-1 MNGMIRHIYWGIY
+1 MI
-14 LLYRRRNTGLA
+14 
-25 LKMLL
+25 
-30 RMKLKIPHKKKAM
+30 KLKIPHKKKAM
-43 NENTISKPKRSLRSK
+43 DENTISKPKRSLRPK
-58 HKREKSKKT
+58 HKREKVKKSHPHKQEKT
-67 TAIKKERPKKKR
+67 KKSRPKKGPKVHTP
-79 KDRAAKERTKRHI
+79 KARAKKHI
-92 LRNLWQKLPLPKKRL
+92 LRNLWQKLPFAKKGAP
-107 FFKKDKAVSA
+107 FKKDKAVST
-117 KAGSANTA
+117 KTGSVSTA

-249 ADSAVYEKIMKGKT
+249 ADSAVYEKIMEGKT

-311 RRITLISIVLLVL
+311 RRITLISIVLLVC
-324 AAVLII
+324 AAVVII

-335 MVTVMKSTK
+335 MVTIMKSTK
-344 HFLAKLAQGEFGVDP
+344 HFLAKLAQGEFGANP
-359 KQKHMKRNDELGDIY
+359 KQKHVKRNDELGDIY
-374 RSSVRLQQEL
+374 RSSVQLQQEL

-395 ESLINSANQLTDMA
+395 ESLINSANQLTGMA

-440 IGNLQGMA
+440 IGNVQGMA
-448 NEIAYISNIMDSLT
+448 NEIAYISHIMDSLT

-507 ELIQTAIN
+507 ESIQTAIN

-533 EAARAGEAGRG
+533 EAARAGESGRG

-551 INKLADQSNST
+551 ISKLADQSNST

-570 ANIIAEA
+570 TNIIAEA

-590 IHKQQEKLD
+590 IYEQQKKLD

-623 NKISVLSQSGDS
+623 DKISVLSQSGDS

-641 KLASIAEQNE
+641 NLASIAEQNE

-678 KDMAHALDESLV
+678 KDMARALDESLV

>member
-1 MNGMIRHIYWGIY
+1 MI
-14 LLYRRRNTGLA
+14 
-25 LKMLL
+25 
-30 RMKLKIPHKKKAM
+30 KLKIPHKKKAM
-43 NENTISKPKRSLRSK
+43 DENTISKPKRSLRPK
-58 HKREKSKKT
+58 HKREKVKKSHPHKQEK
-67 TAIKKERPKKKR
+67 AKKSRPKKGPKV
-79 KDRAAKERTKRHI
+79 RTPKACVKKHI
-92 LRNLWQKLPLPKKRL
+92 LRNLWQKLPFVKKGAP
-107 FFKKDKAVSA
+107 FKKDKAISTKTGSVS
-117 KAGSANTA
+117 TA

-249 ADSAVYEKIMKGKT
+249 ADSAVYEKIMEGKT

-311 RRITLISIVLLVL
+311 RRITLISIVLLVC
-324 AAVLII
+324 AAVVII

-335 MVTVMKSTK
+335 MVTIMKSTK
-344 HFLAKLAQGEFGVDP
+344 HFLAKLAQGEFGVNP
-359 KQKHMKRNDELGDIY
+359 KQKHVKRNDELGDIY
-374 RSSVRLQQEL
+374 RSSVQLQQEL

-395 ESLINSANQLTDMA
+395 ESLINSANQLTGMA

-440 IGNLQGMA
+440 IGNVQGMA
-448 NEIAYISNIMDSLT
+448 NEIAYISHIMDSLT

-507 ELIQTAIN
+507 ESIQTAIN

-533 EAARAGEAGRG
+533 EAARAGESGRG

-551 INKLADQSNST
+551 ISKLADQSNST

-570 ANIIAEA
+570 TNIIAEA

-590 IHKQQEKLD
+590 IHEQQKKLD

-641 KLASIAEQNE
+641 NLASIAEQNE

-678 KDMAHALDESLV
+678 KDMARALDESLV

>member
-1 MNGMIRHIYWGIY
+1 MI
-14 LLYRRRNTGLA
+14 
-25 LKMLL
+25 KF
-30 RMKLKIPHKKKAM
+30 KKPQKKQKNAVDKS
-43 NENTISKPKRSLRSK
+43 TVSKPKRSLRPK
-58 HKREKSKKT
+58 HKREKVKKS
-67 TAIKKERPKKKR
+67 RPKKEPKAHTP
-79 KDRAAKERTKRHI
+79 KARTKKHI
-92 LRNLWQKLPLPKKRL
+92 LRNLCQKLPFAKKGAL
-107 FFKKDKAVSA
+107 SKTDT
-117 KAGSANTA
+117 TA
-125 KRFRLL
+125 STNAETASTKQFRLL

-159 LTKSVENEIEG
+159 LTKSVEDEIEG

-199 KKGDVSISG
+199 TKGDVSISG

-249 ADSAVYEKIMKGKT
+249 ADSAVYDKIMEGKT
-263 VFLSNVELYG
+263 VFMPNVELYG

-280 QPLVNADGTI
+280 QPLVNADGTV

-311 RRITLISIVLLVL
+311 RRITLISIVLLVF
-324 AAVLII
+324 AAVVIV

-344 HFLAKLAQGEFGVDP
+344 HFLAKLAQGEFGVEP
-359 KQKHMKRNDELGDIY
+359 KQAHIKRNDELGDIY
-374 RSSVRLQQEL
+374 RSSVQLQQEL

-395 ESLINSANQLTDMA
+395 ESLIDSANQLTDMA
-409 QSTRTTVDSVC
+409 QSTRGTVDSVC

-440 IGNLQGMA
+440 IGNVQGMA
-448 NEIAYISNIMDSLT
+448 NEIAYISHIMDSLT

-502 LHSSV
+502 LHTSV
-507 ELIQTAIN
+507 ESIQTAIN

-533 EAARAGEAGRG
+533 EAARAGESGRG

-551 INKLADQSNST
+551 ISKLADQSNST

-590 IHKQQEKLD
+590 IHEQQKKLD

-623 NKISVLSQSGDS
+623 DKISVLSQSGDS

-641 KLASIAEQNE
+641 NLASIAEQNE

-678 KDMAHALDESLV
+678 KDMARALDESLV

>member
-1 MNGMIRHIYWGIY
+1 MINKYYDQDCNLGMLDGKTVAIIGFGSQGH
-14 LLYRRRNTGLA
+14 A
-25 LKMLL
+25 
-30 RMKLKIPHKKKAM
+30 HAM
-43 NENTISKPKRSLRSK
+43 NLKESGVDVVVGLRPGSQHVAKAEAAGLKVLGIEEAAEAGNVVMMLVPDEYKNQIAKHMKEGDTLMFAHGFNIHYSQIQPADYLDVSMVAPKGPGHIVRSLYTQGSGVPCL
-58 HKREKSKKT
+58 
-67 TAIKKERPKKKR
+67 I
-79 KDRAAKERTKRHI
+79 
-92 LRNLWQKLPLPKKRL
+92 
-107 FFKKDKAVSA
+107 AV
-117 KAGSANTA
+117 
-125 KRFRLL
+125 
-131 TFSRKM
+131 
-137 LLLCLAP
+137 
-144 MMLICILITV
+144 
-154 FSRQS
+154 
-159 LTKSVENEIEG
+159 
-170 ALKIVAISLDE
+170 
-181 TYSNLYQGDYEQ
+181 EQ

-263 VFLSNVELYG
+263 VFLSNVKLYG

-280 QPLVNADGTI
+280 QPLVNADGTV

-324 AAVLII
+324 AAVVII

-344 HFLAKLAQGEFGVDP
+344 HFLAKLAQGEFGVVP
-359 KQKHMKRNDELGDIY
+359 KQKHVKRNDELGDIY
-374 RSSVRLQQEL
+374 RSSVQLQQEL

-395 ESLINSANQLTDMA
+395 ESLINSANQLTGMA

-440 IGNLQGMA
+440 IGNVQGMA
-448 NEIAYISNIMDSLT
+448 NEIAYISHIMDSLT

-472 QASETI
+472 QASEAI

-507 ELIQTAIN
+507 ESIQTAIN

-533 EAARAGEAGRG
+533 EAARAGESGRG

-551 INKLADQSNST
+551 ISKLADQSNST

-590 IHKQQEKLD
+590 IHEQQKKLD
-599 DTMDKSS
+599 DTMDKSG

-641 KLASIAEQNE
+641 NLASIAEQNE

-678 KDMAHALDESLV
+678 KDMARALDESLV

>member
-1 MNGMIRHIYWGIY
+1 MI
-14 LLYRRRNTGLA
+14 
-25 LKMLL
+25 
-30 RMKLKIPHKKKAM
+30 KLKIPHKKKAM
-43 NENTISKPKRSLRSK
+43 DENTISKPKRSLRPK
-58 HKREKSKKT
+58 HKREKVKKSHPHKQEKT
-67 TAIKKERPKKKR
+67 KKSRPKKGPKVHTP
-79 KDRAAKERTKRHI
+79 KARAKKHI
-92 LRNLWQKLPLPKKRL
+92 LRNLWQKLPFAKKGAP
-107 FFKKDKAVSA
+107 FKKDKAVST
-117 KAGSANTA
+117 KTGSVSTA

-249 ADSAVYEKIMKGKT
+249 ADSAVYEKIMEGKT

-311 RRITLISIVLLVL
+311 RRITLISIVLLMC
-324 AAVLII
+324 AAVVII

-335 MVTVMKSTK
+335 MVIVMKSTK
-344 HFLAKLAQGEFGVDP
+344 HFLAKLAQGEFGVNP
-359 KQKHMKRNDELGDIY
+359 KQKHLKRNDELGDIY
-374 RSSVRLQQEL
+374 RSSVQLQQEL

-395 ESLINSANQLTDMA
+395 ESLINSANQLTGMA

-440 IGNLQGMA
+440 IGNVQGMA
-448 NEIAYISNIMDSLT
+448 NEIAYISHIMDSLT

-507 ELIQTAIN
+507 ESIQTAIN

-533 EAARAGEAGRG
+533 EAARAGESGRG

-551 INKLADQSNST
+551 ISKLADQSNST

-590 IHKQQEKLD
+590 IHEQQKKLD

-623 NKISVLSQSGDS
+623 DKISVLSQSGDS

-641 KLASIAEQNE
+641 NLASIAEQNE

-678 KDMAHALDESLV
+678 KDMARALDESLV

>member
-1 MNGMIRHIYWGIY
+1 MI
-14 LLYRRRNTGLA
+14 
-25 LKMLL
+25 
-30 RMKLKIPHKKKAM
+30 KLKIPHKKKAM
-43 NENTISKPKRSLRSK
+43 DENTISKPKRSLRPK
-58 HKREKSKKT
+58 HKREKVKKSHPHKQEKT
-67 TAIKKERPKKKR
+67 KKSRPKKGPKVHTP
-79 KDRAAKERTKRHI
+79 KARAKKHI
-92 LRNLWQKLPLPKKRL
+92 LRNLWQKLPFAKKGAP
-107 FFKKDKAVSA
+107 FKKDKAVST
-117 KAGSANTA
+117 KTGSVSTA

-249 ADSAVYEKIMKGKT
+249 ADSAVYEKIMEGKT

-311 RRITLISIVLLVL
+311 RRITLISIVLLMC
-324 AAVLII
+324 AAVVII

-335 MVTVMKSTK
+335 MVIVMKSTK
-344 HFLAKLAQGEFGVDP
+344 HFLAKLAQGEFGVNP
-359 KQKHMKRNDELGDIY
+359 KQKHVKRNDELGDIY
-374 RSSVRLQQEL
+374 RSSVQLQQEL

-395 ESLINSANQLTDMA
+395 ESLINSANQLTGMA

-440 IGNLQGMA
+440 IGNVQGMA
-448 NEIAYISNIMDSLT
+448 NEIAYISHIMDSLT

-507 ELIQTAIN
+507 ESIQTAIN

-533 EAARAGEAGRG
+533 EAARAGESGRG

-551 INKLADQSNST
+551 ISKLADQSNST

-590 IHKQQEKLD
+590 IHEQQKKLD

-623 NKISVLSQSGDS
+623 DKISVLSQSGDS

-641 KLASIAEQNE
+641 NLASIAEQNE

-678 KDMAHALDESLV
+678 KDMARALDESLV

>member
-1 MNGMIRHIYWGIY
+1 MI
-14 LLYRRRNTGLA
+14 
-25 LKMLL
+25 
-30 RMKLKIPHKKKAM
+30 KLKIPHKKKAM
-43 NENTISKPKRSLRSK
+43 DENTISKPKRSLRPK
-58 HKREKSKKT
+58 HKREKVKKSHPHKQEK
-67 TAIKKERPKKKR
+67 AKKSRPKKEPKVR
-79 KDRAAKERTKRHI
+79 TPKARAKKHI
-92 LRNLWQKLPLPKKRL
+92 LRSLWQKLPFAKKGAP
-107 FFKKDKAVSA
+107 FKKDKAVST
-117 KAGSANTA
+117 KTGSVSTA

-249 ADSAVYEKIMKGKT
+249 ADSAVYEKIMEGKT

-280 QPLVNADGTI
+280 QPLVNADGTV

-311 RRITLISIVLLVL
+311 RRITLISIVLLVC
-324 AAVLII
+324 AAVVII

-335 MVTVMKSTK
+335 MVTIMKSTK

-359 KQKHMKRNDELGDIY
+359 KQKHVKRNDELGDIY
-374 RSSVRLQQEL
+374 RSSVQLQQEL

-395 ESLINSANQLTDMA
+395 ESLINSANQLTGMA

-440 IGNLQGMA
+440 IGNVQGMA
-448 NEIAYISNIMDSLT
+448 NEISYISHIMDSLT

-507 ELIQTAIN
+507 ESIQTAIN

-533 EAARAGEAGRG
+533 EAARAGESGRG

-551 INKLADQSNST
+551 ISKLADQSNST

-570 ANIIAEA
+570 TNIIAEA

-590 IHKQQEKLD
+590 IYEQQKKLD

-623 NKISVLSQSGDS
+623 DKISVLSQSGDS

-641 KLASIAEQNE
+641 NLASIAEQNE

-667 MNSLENASESL
+667 MNSLESASESL
-678 KDMAHALDESLV
+678 KDMARALDESLV